1 MAEFNITAFKGRTT
15 DYQFTLYQSDG
26 VTGVVLDSGDVV
38 RFKLGTHFGSTGLSL
53 DLDSVAATTNGSGVT
68 INQSTAPAKATVRF
82 AQADMSGLKDRV
94 YLGEISVTDNSETAP
109 ADAIKHA
116 EAGTVYVQASMGGDV
131 GVS

>member
-1 MAEFNITAFKGRTT
+1 MAEFNLTVFKNRTT

-26 VTGVVLDSGDVV
+26 TTGIVLDSGDVV

-53 DLDSVAATTNGSGVT
+53 DVDSVGATANGSVVT

-82 AQADMSGLKDRV
+82 AQGDMSLLKDRV
-94 YLGEISVTDNSETAP
+94 YLGELSVVDNSETAP

-116 EAGTVYVQASMGGDV
+116 EAGTVYVQSALGGDV